1 MKKSKKGFWIF
12 ICPALFAFIVVQ
24 IIPTIMGIGY
34 SFTDW
39 NGVGKTKNFVGL
51 GNYITTLT
59 NDTQFRNAFLFT
71 FLFSI
76 CAVITVNVIGFA
88 LAMLVTQ
95 KIKGSNL
102 LRGIFFMPNL
112 IGGILLGFTWQFI
125 FVQVFE
131 AIGEKLQIGWLQG
144 WLTNQKTGFIGLL
157 IVVTW
162 QLSGYMMMIYI
173 AQIQNI
179 PDSVLEAAQIDGA
192 IGWNKLKSIILPL
205 MMPAFTIGLFLS
217 ISNAFKLFDQNI
229 SLTGGG
235 PVNSTQMLA
244 LNIYNTAFGENRFGL
259 AQSKAVIFMIVVMV
273 ISIIQLTIT
282 KKKEEIYIDILA
294 LPKHFSFQN
303 YLKAF
308 EKMDFL
314 HSLINSLVITCVA
327 TVLILLVSSMAA
339 WVMVRYKTK
348 VSKVLFLV
356 FSAALLIPFQ
366 CVMLPLVDVMSKLH
380 LMNRPGLIFMYIGF
394 GCSMSIVLFHGFIK
408 NIPVELEEAAT
419 IDGCNMFQTFFLI
432 VLPLLKGIMATVAV
446 INVMWIWNDF
456 LLPSLIINK
465 NGMQTLPLRTYLF
478 FGQFTKKWDLATAA
492 LVLCMIPIVI
502 FYLSCQKHIVKG
514 ITAGVG
520 K

>member
-1 MKKSKKGFWIF
+1 
-12 ICPALFAFIVVQ
+12 
-24 IIPTIMGIGY
+24 
-34 SFTDW
+34 
-39 NGVGKTKNFVGL
+39 
-51 GNYITTLT
+51 
-59 NDTQFRNAFLFT
+59 
-71 FLFSI
+71 
-76 CAVITVNVIGFA
+76 
-88 LAMLVTQ
+88 
-95 KIKGSNL
+95 
-102 LRGIFFMPNL
+102 MPNW

-282 KKKEEIYIDILA
+282 KKKE
-294 LPKHFSFQN
+294 
-303 YLKAF
+303 
-308 EKMDFL
+308 
-314 HSLINSLVITCVA
+314 
-327 TVLILLVSSMAA
+327 
-339 WVMVRYKTK
+339 
-348 VSKVLFLV
+348 
-356 FSAALLIPFQ
+356 
-366 CVMLPLVDVMSKLH
+366 
-380 LMNRPGLIFMYIGF
+380 
-394 GCSMSIVLFHGFIK
+394 
-408 NIPVELEEAAT
+408 VEA
-419 IDGCNMFQTFFLI
+419 
-432 VLPLLKGIMATVAV
+432 
-446 INVMWIWNDF
+446 
-456 LLPSLIINK
+456 
-465 NGMQTLPLRTYLF
+465 
-478 FGQFTKKWDLATAA
+478 
-492 LVLCMIPIVI
+492 
-502 FYLSCQKHIVKG
+502 
-514 ITAGVG
+514 
-520 K
+520 